1 MKILYEDNKYGI
13 EKIETLKN
21 YMRLFFFFLIKQ
33 KRVSRAPP
41 PKTNYRE

>member
-21 YMRLFFFFLIKQ
+21 YMRLFLIKQ